1 MRLVAVIFLTGLI
14 MLAALPQMSAA
25 GTSMHDCAACPE
37 TMMAA
42 EQQAPTHHHHRN
54 APCADMATCAPYA
67 LIDTAQPFRDDDR
80 PRLSHL
86 WPEPRD
92 GTTVS
97 LSLDLPPPRA

>member
-1 MRLVAVIFLTGLI
+1 MRLVAVIFLTSLI
-14 MLAALPQMSAA
+14 MLAVLPQMSAA
-25 GTSMHDCAACPE
+25 GNAMHDCAVCPE
-37 TMMAA
+37 TMMPA
-42 EQQAPTHHHHRN
+42 EQQAPTHHHSD

-67 LIDTAQPFRDDDR
+67 LIDTAQPLRHNDL